1 MSPPHQPPGPAAPD
15 QGGSYFDPGM
25 SAPPTLSV
33 LCAEDDPD
41 IAAVVQ
47 IALEISGHR
56 VAVVN
61 NGQLALDRIQ
71 ANPTAYDVILTDHD
85 MPVMDG
91 LGLTTHLRAGR
102 HAVGVVVHSASL
114 GMRDWQ
120 LYQDLGVTE
129 FLSKPCELARLLAA
143 LHRAARQPLTARLV
157 HSQLHAPSPEP

>member
-1 MSPPHQPPGPAAPD
+1 MSPSHQPPGPASPD
-15 QGGSYFDPGM
+15 QGGSTFDPGM
-25 SAPPTLSV
+25 SALPALSV
-33 LCAEDDPD
+33 LSAEDDPD

-71 ANPTAYDVILTDHD
+71 TNPTAYDVILTDHD

-91 LGLTTHLRAGR
+91 LGLTTHLQAGR
-102 HAVGVVVHSASL
+102 LAVGVVVHSASL
-114 GMRDWQ
+114 GRRDRQ

-157 HSQLHAPSPEP
+157 HSQLHAPPPEP